1 MGVGLGLARG
11 RRARGARCE
20 KGYSDGFLVSMTS
33 VSTHLG
39 RGTVSQPR
47 RLAARRSPG
56 TRKPRRKKE
65 ERREMAS
72 TLAMRIVSEASRP
85 DVTVQELG
93 RLAESDPAFAIRLL
107 ALVNSP
113 AYGLA
118 RRVANTRQAAA
129 IVGIR
134 GLRNLALSLSISEMA
149 PVCEDGLQLLAVS
162 VRRAVAARLLAEELG
177 LPDLD
182 AFFTAGLLLESGL
195 LVWARES
202 LEEAA
207 HVARSPAASRVLLER
222 AAGRVPHPLSGS
234 ALARDWNL
242 CEEVA
247 LAIELH
253 HAEEPP
259 SAPPVARV
267 LWAAER
273 VAAVFEGGDVARER
287 AEAERACAV
296 LGLGDERREA
306 VFERLPPLVEEAG
319 RGLDRDLGP
328 QRDLQEILVDANRGL
343 VALNRHYEEI
353 VQTLE
358 RLIQEREE
366 LASRLQEANRRLADM
381 ANSDGLTGL
390 ANKRS
395 FDEHLG
401 RELARA
407 DRYRSALA
415 LVMLDV
421 DHFKRFNDTWG
432 HLTGDEVLKAVAEVL
447 RTTVRASDIAARYG
461 GEEFAVILPETDLA
475 GGLVLA
481 ERVRERVEALRVP
494 GPEGPVSVTVSLG
507 VAALR
512 GPGCRALGQALV
524 GAADA
529 ALYRAKDGGRNRC
542 EVGGEV
548 PVPRVRQRYRA
559 AG

>member
-1 MGVGLGLARG
+1 MSPT
-11 RRARGARCE
+11 RRPA
-20 KGYSDGFLVSMTS
+20 S
-33 VSTHLG
+33 
-39 RGTVSQPR
+39 R
-47 RLAARRSPG
+47 RPSAP
-56 TRKPRRKKE
+56 RKPRRPAP
-65 ERREMAS
+65 RREMAS
-72 TLAMRIVSEASRP
+72 TLAMRIVTEAARA

-134 GLRNLALSLSISEMA
+134 GLRNLALSLSVSEMV
-149 PVCEDGLQLLAVS
+149 PVTEDGLQLLAVS
-162 VRRAVAARLLAEELG
+162 VRRAVAARLLAEALG

-195 LVWARES
+195 LVWAREA
-202 LEEAA
+202 LADAA
-207 HVARSPAASRVLLER
+207 HVARSPAASRILLER
-222 AAGRVPHPLSGS
+222 AAGRRPHPEAGA

-247 LAIELH
+247 QAIARH
-253 HAEEPP
+253 HDPEPP
-259 SAPPVARV
+259 GASPVARV
-267 LWAAER
+267 AWGAER
-273 VAAVFEGGDVARER
+273 VAAVFEGGDVARAR
-287 AEAERACAV
+287 AEAEEACAA
-296 LGLGDERREA
+296 LGLRAEQREA

-319 RGLDRDLGP
+319 RGFDRDLGP
-328 QRDLQEILVDANRGL
+328 QRDLQAILVDANRSL

-366 LASRLQEANRRLADM
+366 LATRLQEANRRLADM

-395 FDEHLG
+395 FDEHLT

-432 HLTGDEVLKAVAEVL
+432 HLTGDEVLKAVGQVL
-447 RTTVRASDIAARYG
+447 RTTVRASDVAARYG

-507 VAALR
+507 IAAVR
-512 GPGCRALGQALV
+512 GPGCRELGQTLV

-529 ALYRAKDGGRNRC
+529 ALYRAKDAGRNRC

-548 PVPRVRQRYRA
+548 PVPRPRRPRVKA
-559 AG
+559 AV